1 MRMTAPVRNFTD
13 GFSDNDDIFNRKKLH
28 DIIIRVASNA
38 PDKSLVLAL
47 DDKWGNG
54 KTSFVKMMSSEV
66 KLNHS
71 EQFEVIYFDA
81 FESDYQSDPFVALT
95 SKIYSLVEKENGKL
109 KNLGQELLSIGKKL
123 GASFALNG
131 VKFAV
136 STLTSGLV
144 SGSTLEKAGDA
155 ISNSL
160 SSPIEDYIEEKIKTS
175 DNELATIEQFGALLT
190 KIHKES
196 GKKIIF
202 VIDELD
208 RARPDFALDLLEKIK
223 HIFSVEGFIFLL
235 VINRNQFEKS
245 IECRYGNINSRLYL
259 NKFIHYWFTLP
270 KVSYLSNDCRMQYKH
285 STLTRYLVSLDEG
298 NNILSRN
305 SNLTKT
311 LSYLLE
317 VNGCSLREAER
328 CYSVF
333 AVMEGSRNINN
344 YSVDLY
350 KVSMGFMAF
359 LKVHDQSLLDRIINK
374 RVNTKEVFL
383 ELNISLK
390 DTAEIPEIFLLNH
403 ALNYHF
409 STDEELREFR
419 AKSNQ
424 QTIYDEIEGGYGR
437 RVNFLEKMYENIEGF
452 NIS

>member
-1 MRMTAPVRNFTD
+1 MRMTAPVKNFAD
-13 GFSDNDDIFNRKKLH
+13 GFSDKDDIFNRKKLH

-95 SKIYSLVEKENGKL
+95 SKIYSLVKKEDGKL
-109 KNLGQELLSIGKKL
+109 KSLGQELLSIAKKL

-131 VKFAV
+131 AKFAV

-144 SGSTLEKAGDA
+144 SGSTLEKAGEA
-155 ISNSL
+155 ISDSL
-160 SSPIEDYIEEKIKTS
+160 STPIEDYIEEKIKTS

-196 GKKIIF
+196 EKKIIF

-235 VINRNQFEKS
+235 VINREQFEKS

-270 KVSYLSNDCRMQYKH
+270 KVSYLSEDCRMQHRH
-285 STLTRYLVSLDEG
+285 STITRYLLSLDEG
-298 NNILSRN
+298 NNLISRN
-305 SNLTKT
+305 GELLKSLA
-311 LSYLLE
+311 YLLE
-317 VNGCSLREAER
+317 SNNCSLREAER
-328 CYSVF
+328 CYSTF
-333 AVMEGSRNINN
+333 AVMSRPEEVAF
-344 YSVDLY
+344 YRHDVFH
-350 KVSMGFMAF
+350 VAHAMVAF
-359 LKVHDQSLLDRIINK
+359 LKVCNQTLLVDITYKKI
-374 RVNTKEVFL
+374 T
-383 ELNISLK
+383 LK
-390 DTAEIPEIFLLNH
+390 DALTRLPINNSIESSETYYMELL
-403 ALNYHF
+403 LRYHYA
-409 STDEELREFR
+409 TDEELSDVEVRKEYSFL
-419 AKSNQ
+419 
-424 QTIYDEIEGGYGR
+424 TGMTGR
-437 RVNFLEKMYENIEGF
+437 RVRWLEEMYERLEGF
-452 NIS
+452 TVSY